1 MIEHQRYLHA
11 IAYRMLGS
19 AADADDMVQET
30 WLRWQRETREDVQ
43 YPRAWLAGV
52 VTRLCIDRLRE
63 LKRRREEYIGPW
75 LPEPLIE
82 APPDGAELAESL
94 SLAFMTL
101 LERLTPM
108 ERAVFLLRQVFSY
121 EYTDIAAI
129 VGKSEAAC
137 RQQFS
142 RAQKHL
148 TGERPRFET
157 TAEAQQRMLESF
169 IEATSSGDLSR
180 IEAILRDDVEFV
192 SDGGGKVAA
201 AMRVLAGRSVV
212 ARLLHGLAAQAPAGI
227 SMEFAAINGQLG
239 ALMRVDGRLDTVWVI
254 DSVDG
259 QAQAIRAIRNPDKL
273 ARLG

>member
-1 MIEHQRYLHA
+1 MQEESFFDRQRSYLFA

-19 AADADDMVQET
+19 AADADDMVQEA
-30 WLRWQRETREDVQ
+30 WLRWQRDDRSGVSN
-43 YPRAWLAGV
+43 PRGWLAGV

-121 EYTDIAAI
+121 EYADIAAI

-148 TGERPRFET
+148 TGERPRCDT
-157 TAEAQQRMLESF
+157 SAEAQQRMLESF

-180 IEAILRDDVEFV
+180 IEAI
-192 SDGGGKVAA
+192 
-201 AMRVLAGRSVV
+201 
-212 ARLLHGLAAQAPAGI
+212 
-227 SMEFAAINGQLG
+227 
-239 ALMRVDGRLDTVWVI
+239 
-254 DSVDG
+254 
-259 QAQAIRAIRNPDKL
+259 
-273 ARLG
+273 